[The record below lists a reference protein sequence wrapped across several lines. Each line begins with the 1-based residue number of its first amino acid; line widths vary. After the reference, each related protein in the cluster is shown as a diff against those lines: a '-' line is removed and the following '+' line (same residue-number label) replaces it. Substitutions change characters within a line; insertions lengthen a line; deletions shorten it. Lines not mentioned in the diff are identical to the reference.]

1 MMDFKVI
8 SDFLDLVRNPDKYE
22 AALKAIQS
30 KEDSLK
36 ATIKN
41 IDSLNKIDVM
51 EKKAAAM
58 IDAARV
64 EAEKIKAEAQSQVV
78 VMKANASKEY
88 DAAHALMKKAQ
99 ELEQRSKELIAETT
113 AKQKEQLA
121 AEKAIAKGLNE
132 NAAKEAVLTAKEVEI
147 NERLAKLR
155 QVMS

>member
-58 IDAARV
+58 IDMARV

-78 VMKANASKEY
+78 VMKANVSKEY

-132 NAAKEAVLTAKEVEI
+132 NAAKEAVLAAKEVEI

>member
-30 KEDSLK
+30 KEDSLR

-58 IDAARV
+58 IDAARE
-64 EAEKIKAEAQSQVV
+64 EAEKIKAEAQAQVV
-78 VMKANASKEY
+78 VMKANVSKEY

-132 NAAKEAVLTAKEVEI
+132 NAAKEAVLAAKEVEV

>member
-30 KEDSLK
+30 KEDSLR

-58 IDAARV
+58 IDAARE
-64 EAEKIKAEAQSQVV
+64 EAEKIKAEAQAQVV
-78 VMKANASKEY
+78 VMKANVSKEY

-121 AEKAIAKGLNE
+121 VEKAIAKGLNE
-132 NAAKEAVLTAKEVEI
+132 NAAKEAVLAAKEVEV

>member
-78 VMKANASKEY
+78 VMKANVSKEY

>member
-1 MMDFKVI
+1 MDFKVI

-30 KEDSLK
+30 KEESLK

-41 IDSLNKIDVM
+41 IDSLNKVDAM

-64 EAEKIKAEAQSQVV
+64 EAEKIQAEALAAAART
-78 VMKANASKEY
+78 KANASKEY
-88 DAAHALMKKAQ
+88 DAAHALMKQAQ

-132 NAAKEAVLTAKEVEI
+132 NAAKEAVLAAKEAEV

>member
-78 VMKANASKEY
+78 VMKANVSKEY

-132 NAAKEAVLTAKEVEI
+132 NAAKEAVLAAKEVEI